1 MLKVFLDIM
10 MEPHP
15 KAPVCVRVYTTSVCV
30 VACRRDGPP
39 HRLALTYR
47 AGHSKQI
54 ALPKGP
60 KFKTYVSHS
69 SRPVGRGGGGGGG
82 DREGGA
88 VGREGVDTT
97 SVAWSVGSWLLPR
110 ESEIIYTYIVINIVQ
125 SNQLYSL
132 RPTSQLRKP
141 SDLR

>member
-10 MEPHP
+10 IEPHP

-39 HRLALTYR
+39 QRLALTYR
-47 AGHSKQI
+47 AGHSR
-54 ALPKGP
+54 LPTGP

-69 SRPVGRGGGGGGG
+69 SRPVGRGGGGGG

-88 VGREGVDTT
+88 VGKEGVDTT
-97 SVAWSVGSWLLPR
+97 SVAWSVGS
-110 ESEIIYTYIVINIVQ
+110 
-125 SNQLYSL
+125 
-132 RPTSQLRKP
+132 
-141 SDLR
+141 